1 MNYRVF
7 ISFLVPL
14 FFCSHHLSCSK
25 NDVHLAHINNE
36 TITLSSFLPRYQS
49 FLSKTFQNDNL
60 SNRHIFLNTL
70 IDENLILTYA
80 DQSGILKKPY
90 IIEEKQKIYNQLL
103 LNEYHD
109 KNVIQNIS
117 TSDKELR
124 KLFTYYKTNLHV
136 RHLFAKDLETI
147 SEIEQKLKQG
157 ISWEVLAKKYFADPV
172 LQDNG
177 GNLGWNKMGD
187 LDPAFEI
194 AAFSLRDKEVS
205 QPVKTRRGYSIIQ
218 VFGKEQDLLM
228 KETDFQNQRQWLESM
243 AVSYKKIPQ
252 MRKFTDEMIE
262 KLHIRFIQEG
272 VHDLQN
278 ALQSTLEESIS
289 YVDTPVMV
297 IHDQEW
303 LNVSKCCSLL
313 STLSNNQFSRLKTIE
328 NIQDAL
334 KGIIVKNKMIQDAQN
349 MKLDKQEIFENK
361 LIEEYTRLVVNDIL
375 TNIDY
380 DSETVNWQN
389 AYFMFRNEI
398 ASANKISIDSL
409 AVKTFSFVHKA
420 TIL

>member
-7 ISFLVPL
+7 ISFLIPL
-14 FFCSHHLSCSK
+14 FFGSHHLSCTK
-25 NDVHLAHINNE
+25 NDVNLAHINNN

-60 SNRHIFLNTL
+60 SNRYIFLNTL

-80 DQSGILKKPY
+80 DQSGILEKPY
-90 IIEEKQKIYNQLL
+90 MIEEKQKIYNQLL

-109 KNVIQNIS
+109 KNIIQNIS

-124 KLFTYYKTNLHV
+124 ELFTYYKTKLHV
-136 RHLFAKDLETI
+136 RHLFAKDLKTI

-157 ISWEVLAKKYFADPV
+157 ISWEILAKKYFADPV

-205 QPVKTRRGYSIIQ
+205 QPIKTRRGFSIIQ
-218 VFGKEQDLLM
+218 VLGKEQDLLL
-228 KETDFQNQRQWLESM
+228 KEKDFQNKKQWLKNM
-243 AVSYKKIPQ
+243 AITYKKIPQ
-252 MRKFTDEMIE
+252 MRKFTNELVE
-262 KLHIRFIQEG
+262 KLDIRFNQDGI
-272 VHDLQN
+272 HDLQN
-278 ALQSTLEESIS
+278 ALQSVPEKSIPS
-289 YVDTPVMV
+289 IDTPVLA
-297 IHDQEW
+297 IHNQEW
-303 LNVSKCCSLL
+303 LNVSKCFSLL
-313 STLSNNQFSRLKTIE
+313 NSLSENQFSRLKTSE

-334 KGIIVKNKMIQDAQN
+334 KGIIIKNKMIQEAHN
-349 MKLDKQEIFENK
+349 MNLDKQEIFESR
-361 LIEEYTRLVVNDIL
+361 LIEEYTKLVVNDIL

-389 AYFMFRNEI
+389 AYFTFRNEI

-409 AVKTFSFVHKA
+409 AVKSFSFIHRA
-420 TIL
+420 AIL

>member
-7 ISFLVPL
+7 ISFLIP
-14 FFCSHHLSCSK
+14 FFFGSHHLSCTK
-25 NDVHLAHINNE
+25 NDVNLAHINND

-80 DQSGILKKPY
+80 EQSGILKKHY

-109 KNVIQNIS
+109 KNIIQNIS
-117 TSDKELR
+117 TSDKDLR
-124 KLFTYYKTNLHV
+124 KLFTYYKTKLYV

-194 AAFSLRDKEVS
+194 AAFSLQDKEVS

-218 VFGKEQDLLM
+218 VLGKEQDLLL
-228 KETDFQNQRQWLESM
+228 KETDFQNQRQWLENM

-262 KLHIRFIQEG
+262 KLDIRFNQEG
-272 VHDLQN
+272 IHDLQN
-278 ALQSTLEESIS
+278 ALQSTPEESIP
-289 YVDTPVMV
+289 YIDTPVLV

-303 LNVSKCCSLL
+303 LNVSKCFSLL
-313 STLSNNQFSRLKTIE
+313 NSLSDNQFSRLKTIE

-349 MKLDKQEIFENK
+349 MKLDKQEIFESR
-361 LIEEYTRLVVNDIL
+361 LIEEYTKLVVNDIL

-380 DSETVNWQN
+380 DSEKVNWQN
-389 AYFMFRNEI
+389 AYFTFRNEI
-398 ASANKISIDSL
+398 ASANKVFIDSL
-409 AVKTFSFVHKA
+409 AVKSFSFVHKT

>member
-218 VFGKEQDLLM
+218 VLGKEQDLLM

>member
-1 MNYRVF
+1 MNYRIF
-7 ISFLVPL
+7 ISFLIPL

-25 NDVHLAHINNE
+25 NDVHLARINND

-109 KNVIQNIS
+109 KNIIQNIS

-124 KLFTYYKTNLHV
+124 KLFTYYKTKIHV

-147 SEIEQKLKQG
+147 SKIEQKLKQG

-218 VFGKEQDLLM
+218 VLGKEQDLLM
-228 KETDFQNQRQWLESM
+228 KETDFQNQRQWLKNM
-243 AVSYKKIPQ
+243 AIAYKKIPQ
-252 MRKFTDEMIE
+252 MRKFTDELVE
-262 KLHIRFIQEG
+262 KLDIRFNQDGI
-272 VHDLQN
+272 HDLQN
-278 ALQSTLEESIS
+278 ALQSTLEKSIPS
-289 YVDTPVMV
+289 IDTPVLA
-297 IHDQEW
+297 IHNQEW
-303 LNVSKCCSLL
+303 LNVSKCFSLL
-313 STLSNNQFSRLKTIE
+313 NSLSENQFSRLKTSE

-349 MKLDKQEIFENK
+349 MKLDKQEIFESR
-361 LIEEYTRLVVNDIL
+361 LIEEYTKLVVNDIL

-389 AYFMFRNEI
+389 AYFTFRNEI

-409 AVKTFSFVHKA
+409 AVKSFSFVHKA

>member
-109 KNVIQNIS
+109 KNIIQNIS

-218 VFGKEQDLLM
+218 VLGKEQDLLM